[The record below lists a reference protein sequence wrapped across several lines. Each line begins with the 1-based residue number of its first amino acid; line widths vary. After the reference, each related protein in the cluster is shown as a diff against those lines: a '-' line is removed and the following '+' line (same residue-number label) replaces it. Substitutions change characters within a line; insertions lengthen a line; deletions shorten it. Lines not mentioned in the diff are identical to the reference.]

1 MRSARALATLP
12 AVLLASGALATAA
25 SPRPAHNP
33 VPGPDMLGRIR
44 QATARY
50 RDVKAALADGYVRD
64 PMNMCVVA
72 STEGQPAWVGG
83 MGVHYFRPDI
93 LGITATK
100 PRVAGTGTNTD
111 FMHPGVL
118 IYEPQADGS
127 LRLVAVENLVFE
139 KAWRAAGHTK
149 PPAFEGH
156 EYFHMI
162 DNPRT
167 HVDEAHGFEP
177 HYELHIWT
185 ERPNPR
191 GTYME
196 FNPDVTCKFHHP
208 TPTR

>member
-1 MRSARALATLP
+1 MRSARALATLA
-12 AVLLASGALATAA
+12 AVLLASGALAAA
-25 SPRPAHNP
+25 AFVRPAHHSG
-33 VPGPDMLGRIR
+33 PGPDTLGRIR

-50 RDVKAALADGYVRD
+50 RDVKAALADGYMRD

-72 STEGQPAWVGG
+72 STEGQPAWVGS

-93 LGITATK
+93 LGITATT
-100 PRVAGTGTNTD
+100 PRVAGTGTSTD
-111 FMHPGVL
+111 FTHPGVL
-118 IYEPQADGS
+118 LYEPQADGS

-139 KAWRAAGHTK
+139 KAWRAAGHTE

-162 DNPRT
+162 DNPLT
-167 HVDEAHGFEP
+167 PVDEAHGFEP

-191 GTYME
+191 GVYME
-196 FNPDVTCKFHHP
+196 FNPDVTCRYHHP
-208 TPTR
+208 TPPR